1 MLLTAREEIGELKNG
16 EKKNEGLFWIVLGK
30 KINGTFF
37 FFFFVWYW
45 VKKLFG
51 KFGPFK
57 QSIIYGIY
65 VRMCII
71 FLVALH
77 LFMVLREFA
86 NWVGFANCV

>member
-1 MLLTAREEIGELKNG
+1 VDINSFLTYGLRRMGFGIGL
-16 EKKNEGLFWIVLGK
+16 
-30 KINGTFF
+30 NGTSFF
-37 FFFFVWYW
+37 FFFSVWYW

-77 LFMVLREFA
+77 LLEKMVLREFA